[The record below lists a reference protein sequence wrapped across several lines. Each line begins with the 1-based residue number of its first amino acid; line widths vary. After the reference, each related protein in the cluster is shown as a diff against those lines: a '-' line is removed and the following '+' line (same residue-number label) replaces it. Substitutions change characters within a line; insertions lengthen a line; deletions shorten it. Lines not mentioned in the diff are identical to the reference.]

1 MQHLA
6 SVRSKSGSSVSRV
19 CSLAGLTF
27 ALYGITLWN
36 SRYYLG
42 RSTCPAGRDPHFR
55 KGRGNGVQWFF
66 ELSYD
71 VNMSAGLLILVRV
84 ISVGALMWR
93 RGRTAQ
99 MAEKMERNTDWTS

>member
-1 MQHLA
+1 MELCY
-6 SVRSKSGSSVSRV
+6 R
-19 CSLAGLTF
+19 
-27 ALYGITLWN
+27 N
-36 SRYYLG
+36 SRYYPRWVAVLALLG
-42 RSTCPAGRDPHFR
+42 GIPTFV
-55 KGRGNGVQWFF
+55 RGVVMAYNGFSS
-66 ELSYD
+66 LAYD